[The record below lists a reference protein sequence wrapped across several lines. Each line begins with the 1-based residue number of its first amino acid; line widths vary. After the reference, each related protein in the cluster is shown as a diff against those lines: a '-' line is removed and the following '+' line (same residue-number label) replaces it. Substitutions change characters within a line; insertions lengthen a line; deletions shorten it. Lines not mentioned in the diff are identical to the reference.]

1 MEASKSSPPASVVSF
16 ELLGVVSL
24 AFDMVFGMGVGWF
37 SVFWFPLMLGLI
49 FGVSR
54 GRSGGARWAFT
65 IIFAFGGALM
75 LYFFATGLL
84 MPTDM
89 FTSGWIMTAASIA
102 QLWLLWSPAT
112 SDWIAGG
119 RNRADVERV
128 A

>member
-1 MEASKSSPPASVVSF
+1 METSESSAPASVVSF
-16 ELLGVVSL
+16 ELLGVASL
-24 AFDMVFGMGVGWF
+24 AFDMVFGMGVDWF
-37 SVFWFPLMLGLI
+37 SIFWVPLMLGLI
-49 FGVSR
+49 FGVTR
-54 GRSGGARWAFT
+54 GRSGVARSAFT
-65 IIFAFGGALM
+65 LIFAFGGALI

-84 MPTDM
+84 APTDM
-89 FTSGWIMTAASIA
+89 LTSGWIMTAASIF